1 MSARHTQWTIWYR
14 PKSYCLSLFT
24 HNIPHIL
31 GLSEV
36 NFKTYVIYTLG
47 YQPLKKKS
55 SNSLFVLLVFYLF
68 FSKNLHLFIAQD
80 IIKMSR
86 FDIIGGYRLKLI
98 FLFWGAPHS
107 VCVTYFRCL
116 SSGPL
121 NGGMRL
127 GYSTLILYPTGCQF
141 YFCLPILLVLTQF
154 NMPLFLSLS
163 SNCSTKI

>member
-1 MSARHTQWTIWYR
+1 M
-14 PKSYCLSLFT
+14 
-24 HNIPHIL
+24 
-31 GLSEV
+31 
-36 NFKTYVIYTLG
+36 
-47 YQPLKKKS
+47 
-55 SNSLFVLLVFYLF
+55 
-68 FSKNLHLFIAQD
+68 HLFIAQD

-127 GYSTLILYPTGCQF
+127 GYSTLVLYPTGCQF
-141 YFCLPILLVLTQF
+141 FFCLLILLVLTQF
-154 NMPLFLSLS
+154 NMPLLLSLS
-163 SNCSTKI
+163 SNGSTKFKLLQVISGGLGWHVELSISVTTLLIRH